1 MNRVSVWDR
10 RHSPNLSFVRR
21 SRYSESLMGALE
33 TYLSS
38 VRDTKVSGEGVSEL
52 SYYPALHALLE
63 EVGAG
68 LKPKVR
74 CFMNL
79 KNRGAGLPDGG
90 LFTADQV
97 RGSRAAKSAAV
108 ALAREITINAP
119 NARVERP
126 AASAS
131 SARPATRTTRTRS
144 QAAWTLMISL
154 LDEGG
159 GTGCPASRNDSM
171 CSATPSR
178 MSFMT
183 SRRAR
188 RPAGAVGSGNCSQ
201 TTSITIF
208 PFARFSSIKV

>member
-1 MNRVSVWDR
+1 
-10 RHSPNLSFVRR
+10 
-21 SRYSESLMGALE
+21 MGALE

-108 ALAREITINAP
+108 GADSEPSRS
-119 NARVERP
+119 RERP
-126 AASAS
+126 
-131 SARPATRTTRTRS
+131 PT
-144 QAAWTLMISL
+144 
-154 LDEGG
+154 
-159 GTGCPASRNDSM
+159 
-171 CSATPSR
+171 
-178 MSFMT
+178 
-183 SRRAR
+183 
-188 RPAGAVGSGNCSQ
+188 
-201 TTSITIF
+201 
-208 PFARFSSIKV
+208 